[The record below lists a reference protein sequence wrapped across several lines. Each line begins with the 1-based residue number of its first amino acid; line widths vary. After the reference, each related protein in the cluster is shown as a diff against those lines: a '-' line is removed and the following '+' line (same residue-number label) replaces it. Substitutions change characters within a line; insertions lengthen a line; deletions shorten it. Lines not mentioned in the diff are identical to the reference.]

1 MSAAVASSRHRSL
14 SSAAE
19 TSAIFRP
26 ASECHTYSSPSGC
39 VEGATRVCRPVERS
53 STSFLPS
60 VSFQSA
66 LSAPGATY
74 QQCECGRQS
83 CRQEAESYLHRLVCV
98 QIYVHAP
105 LTRLAAQQADVLAV
119 VPVVGYLLLGD
130 PKRFPARASG
140 ILLAGRDRDYAGAA
154 LDVTAGGLPARC
166 GTHARISNSSSSIH
180 RRASSIPASGWPRIW
195 ASSLHSL

>member
-1 MSAAVASSRHRSL
+1 MW
-14 SSAAE
+14 AAE
-19 TSAIFRP
+19 SP
-26 ASECHTYSSPSGC
+26 AC
-39 VEGATRVCRPVERS
+39 
-53 STSFLPS
+53 
-60 VSFQSA
+60 
-66 LSAPGATY
+66 
-74 QQCECGRQS
+74 QS

-154 LDVTAGGLPARC
+154 LDVTAGGLPRAAVLTPGSPTRP
-166 GTHARISNSSSSIH
+166 
-180 RRASSIPASGWPRIW
+180 RASTDEPLRSRPRDGPGSGL
-195 ASSLHSL
+195 A